1 MQFVV
6 FLNILSGIADFFK
19 GIPEMLLNG
28 VVNALKYVFGL
39 LFYLVSIA
47 ICKLVQI
54 MYGFFAIFSGMQKVR
69 YGNDSKYLV
78 NVFFE
83 NPSISKA
90 YWGFAVISF
99 VLIFVFVIAA
109 VIRKLFDLGEKQKES
124 YTAIL
129 LSAGKAIFIIIIMSF
144 VMNVSLNVTNVLMQR
159 IAAIFEYAESGS
171 QEPYRTFSDDEFA
184 TMNNVLE
191 TIGNFSLNPS
201 YTNRYNINA
210 CFNAIR
216 ADLLYLEEAGV
227 FEYDYYRFYLD
238 SKNEEIEIPNWQ
250 GALQKISKAA
260 NLETPLQ
267 ADAYNDKVTAAILEV
282 IDIISN
288 NKDFAPLQSV
298 RSTYNAYGNDSLD
311 VILFMTGTANAA
323 QNSKYN
329 VNANITDAVR
339 GPYFTGQR
347 SIYNYDNVT
356 DDFDIKL
363 GGIDY
368 AIIIILSSLMAWQL
382 FGCIMSC
389 AVRIFN
395 LMLIYLLAPPF
406 AATIPWDSGQRFKSW
421 TQALMVQLLNV
432 FGTVI
437 CMRLLMLYIPII
449 LGDKLILFD
458 DGFLNLVGKAILIY
472 AGVVACSR
480 GADLFSGILTGN
492 GASASASAGNM
503 TAMSNSLFGGM
514 ASSIAGTATGVVK
527 GAISKTA
534 GAVKGVA
541 GAAGGALADL
551 SGVTGAKQRLSEK
564 WQRMT
569 ERGGIIG
576 SLRGGL
582 TKDERDDAYKRN
594 SSYYK
599 QKAEEDKADRK
610 RERIDDEMEHEEK
623 HSKDAQAKAELKA
636 ARHKEIMD
644 AIRSNGG
651 GGSKNGGDL
660 PSKTNNSISGNSEA
674 HSSSNA
680 GESKEVPT
688 PQIKNLGSSDSGDS
702 KSDSSEDS
710 SDPNSLSSP
719 SNLSN
724 SGGYT
729 DLSIE
734 SGADK
739 ISIQGSSSEGESSGK
754 QSISSSSVSNHGG
767 NTVNPQ
773 IMPTK
778 TIPVEGNSNAPTKV
792 EPKKPQVNVKPMP
805 TDNFTVSGVK
815 KDKPGDKK

>member
-1 MQFVV
+1 MRFVT
-6 FLNILSGIADFFK
+6 FLDIFGSLADFFS

-39 LFYLVSIA
+39 LFYLISIA

-54 MYGFFAIFSGMQKVR
+54 MYGFFAIFSGMRKVR

-109 VIRKLFDLGEKQKES
+109 VVRKLFDLGEKQKES
-124 YTAIL
+124 YSEIL
-129 LSAGKAIFIIIIMSF
+129 LSAGKAVFVILIMSF
-144 VMNVSLNVTNVLMQR
+144 IMNISLNVTNVLMQR
-159 IAAIFEYAESGS
+159 IAAIFEYAETGA
-171 QEPYRTFSDDEFA
+171 QEPYRAFSDDEFA

-216 ADLLYLEEAGV
+216 EDLLELEQAGV

-238 SKNEEIEIPNWQ
+238 TDNEEVEIPNWQ

-260 NLETPLQ
+260 DLKSPLQ
-267 ADAYNDKVTAAILEV
+267 ADAYNDKVSAAIIGV
-282 IDIISN
+282 IDIMN
-288 NKDFAPLQSV
+288 NYRDFAPLQSV
-298 RSTYNAYGNDSLD
+298 RSTYNAAGNDALD

-329 VNANITDAVR
+329 VNATITDAVR

-368 AIIIILSSLMAWQL
+368 VIIIVLSALMAWQL

-406 AATIPWDSGQRFKSW
+406 AATIPWDSGQKFKSW
-421 TQALMVQLLNV
+421 TQALTVQLLNV

-527 GAISKTA
+527 GAVRKTVGTA
-534 GAVKGVA
+534 TGAVKGVA
-541 GAAGGALADL
+541 GVAGGALADL
-551 SGVTGAKQRLSEK
+551 SGVSGVKQRLSEK

-576 SLRGGL
+576 SLGGGL
-582 TKDERDDAYKRN
+582 TRDERADAYKRN
-594 SSYYK
+594 SKYFK
-599 QKAEEDKADRK
+599 QKEAEDEAKADRK
-610 RERIDDEMEHEEK
+610 RERLEAQQTEK
-623 HSKDAQAKAELKA
+623 QKDQVKAKADLKA

-651 GGSKNGGDL
+651 GGSKSGGNLPGNVNKGNSGTSGTQSSNTDKAIPTPNKITSVGTEKKEDGDKGSEVGADPDNSNGPSRPGFNDL
-660 PSKTNNSISGNSEA
+660 SVDLNAERFSIQSGSGGEEGSGGQQITSGN
-674 HSSSNA
+674 
-680 GESKEVPT
+680 
-688 PQIKNLGSSDSGDS
+688 LSDSNDR
-702 KSDSSEDS
+702 KAE
-710 SDPNSLSSP
+710 P
-719 SNLSN
+719 
-724 SGGYT
+724 
-729 DLSIE
+729 
-734 SGADK
+734 K
-739 ISIQGSSSEGESSGK
+739 
-754 QSISSSSVSNHGG
+754 
-767 NTVNPQ
+767 
-773 IMPTK
+773 IMPIQTPTVESNINTATK
-778 TIPVEGNSNAPTKV
+778 AETN
-792 EPKKPQVNVKPMP
+792 KPQFKTVQSVNVEK
-805 TDNFTVSGVK
+805 FTVSGVK